1 MSAFKPGQSGNPG
14 GRPKEVREV
23 LAAAREHS
31 AEAIERLAYWM
42 RSDNAKA
49 SLPAC
54 IALLNR
60 AWGQPTQPHEVDGR
74 LTLEELVMAAV
85 ARDEKAG

>member
-23 LAAAREHS
+23 LAAAREHT

-42 RSDNAKA
+42 RLDNAKA
-49 SLPAC
+49 SPAAC

-60 AWGQPTQPHEVDGR
+60 AWGQPTQPHDVEGK
-74 LTLEELVMAAV
+74 LTLEDLVMGAV
-85 ARDEKAG
+85 AKEGKEG